1 MERLREVRN
10 REDRERGPP
19 RRIHALWGILA
30 PLRAGAAA
38 VPTSPLT
45 AVIPFV
51 RGPARATRLAAS
63 GQVPLGAIGRGS
75 WFQASTVSSS
85 AQPSSQVF
93 EVARERF
100 FPRTEAAGPLQF
112 QPA

>member
-1 MERLREVRN
+1 MGS

-19 RRIHALWGILA
+19 RSIHALWGILT
-30 PLRAGAAA
+30 PLRARFAA
-38 VPTSPLT
+38 VPTNRL
-45 AVIPFV
+45 AAAIPFV
-51 RGPARATRLAAS
+51 RGPARATRLAVS
-63 GQVPLGAIGRGS
+63 GQVPLGAVRRNS
-75 WFQASTVSSS
+75 PFQASTVSSF

-100 FPRTEAAGPLQF
+100 FPRTEAAGPLQL